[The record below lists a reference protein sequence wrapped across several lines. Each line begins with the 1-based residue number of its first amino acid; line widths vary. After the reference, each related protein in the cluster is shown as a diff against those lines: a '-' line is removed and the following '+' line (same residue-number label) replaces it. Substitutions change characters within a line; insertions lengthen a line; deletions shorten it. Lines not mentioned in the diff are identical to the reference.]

1 MNGRQ
6 LELRYGRAA
15 ETQQVSNR
23 RRSCPPKAPT
33 PAPGPWTAARSPP
46 AFLPALFVFL
56 SSRYSWS
63 WQWQGGA
70 ASQIT
75 TPPLSVDVTS
85 GFRFALSRT
94 CTSVFCPWTRAPS
107 EWLYPFFSPTN
118 DLILLLPQPF
128 YLVLAAAL
136 PTVGLVRRTQ
146 RYVTTAAA
154 SIGGGPNIA
163 WCCSSNTLILPNKI
177 PIVK

>member
-1 MNGRQ
+1 MEAELGVNGRQ

-70 ASQIT
+70 ASQIRNHHASIICGRDQWF
-75 TPPLSVDVTS
+75 PLRVIAYVHECFLPLDSCSVGMV
-85 GFRFALSRT
+85 
-94 CTSVFCPWTRAPS
+94 V
-107 EWLYPFFSPTN
+107 PFFFS
-118 DLILLLPQPF
+118 
-128 YLVLAAAL
+128 Y
-136 PTVGLVRRTQ
+136 
-146 RYVTTAAA
+146 
-154 SIGGGPNIA
+154 
-163 WCCSSNTLILPNKI
+163 K
-177 PIVK
+177 

>member
-1 MNGRQ
+1 VVSAS
-6 LELRYGRAA
+6 RYRVRAR
-15 ETQQVSNR
+15 VFL
-23 RRSCPPKAPT
+23 
-33 PAPGPWTAARSPP
+33 APGLVLR
-46 AFLPALFVFL
+46 
-56 SSRYSWS
+56 RN
-63 WQWQGGA
+63 G
-70 ASQIT
+70 
-75 TPPLSVDVTS
+75 
-85 GFRFALSRT
+85 
-94 CTSVFCPWTRAPS
+94 CT
-107 EWLYPFFSPTN
+107 PFFSPTN

-154 SIGGGPNIA
+154 SMGGGPNIA